1 MVQEEDQQEE
11 DQQDEDQQDEDLQEE
26 YLQESPSRIEQEQ
39 VLHAVGLQPAR
50 RNLQPAMRKSR
61 MSQGGGSRLSLP
73 GPSTSRAVTELFP
86 DMLDNYRTK
95 EPQARNTT
103 RKTRQTKSQEPPIQ
117 RKPRKKK
124 AAISPPL
131 IGGLSD
137 ADSENLDNPPTP
149 TKNKKRNRAPVVS
162 DAESE
167 CSLPSPPLTR
177 KKTTAPPKPRKTT
190 TKKYSASQ
198 PVFHVTQEEE
208 YQSSDFTVV
217 GEGSQNLDPDQDL
230 NYSLSMLAGE
240 H

>member
-1 MVQEEDQQEE
+1 
-11 DQQDEDQQDEDLQEE
+11 
-26 YLQESPSRIEQEQ
+26 
-39 VLHAVGLQPAR
+39 
-50 RNLQPAMRKSR
+50 

-73 GPSTSRAVTELFP
+73 GPSTSRTELFP

-95 EPQARNTT
+95 EPQARNTK

-131 IGGLSD
+131 IGDLSD

-167 CSLPSPPLTR
+167 CSLPSPPKTR
-177 KKTTAPPKPRKTT
+177 KKTKAPADSVDNPPAPLKARKTRT
-190 TKKYSASQ
+190 RKYAASQ
-198 PVFHVTQEEE
+198 PIFSGLPDDDSSAPPETKKKKKKKNGVGITNGSDEDE
-208 YQSSDFTVV
+208 YHSSDFTVV
-217 GEGSQNLDPDQDL
+217 DEGSQNLDPGQDL
-230 NYSLSMLAGE
+230 NESVSMLDGE
-240 H
+240 D